1 MGCQGFLFESII
13 GSMDEGWHKTKPGE
27 IRSFPQIATRVATA
41 HTAKPLEI
49 SKKEAV
55 QTFERPSLARALK
68 ILLADDHQI
77 VLQGLRAVLEREDFT
92 VIGEATDGREAV
104 RMALQSHPDVAI
116 LDIAMPEMSGIE
128 AAVEIKKAVPE
139 IKTILLTMHTEDQ
152 YILEALQAGIPGYIL
167 KSRASSEVVDAVREV
182 SNGGTFLS
190 PVISQRIVEAYLDK
204 SGAGPPALTP
214 RECQVLR
221 LVAEGKTTKQIA
233 SLLGVSVKTA
243 DSHRTNVMHKLNVHS
258 VADVVRYAIRRGL
271 VRL

>member
-1 MGCQGFLFESII
+1 
-13 GSMDEGWHKTKPGE
+13 MDENWHKTKPGE
-27 IRSFPQIATRVATA
+27 VRAFPQISARTATA
-41 HTAKPLEI
+41 HAAKPLEI
-49 SKKEAV
+49 SKKDAV
-55 QTFERPSLARALK
+55 QTFERPSLASALK

-77 VLQGLRAVLEREDFT
+77 VWQGLRAVLERENLA
-92 VIGEATDGREAV
+92 VVGEASDGRQAV
-104 RMALQSHPDVAI
+104 CMALESHPDVAI
-116 LDIAMPEMSGIE
+116 LDIGMPEMSGIE
-128 AAVEIKKAVPE
+128 AAIEIKKGSPE
-139 IKTILLTMHTEDQ
+139 TKIILLTMHTEDQ

-204 SGAGPPALTP
+204 SGVGHPTLTP

-233 SLLGVSVKTA
+233 SLLGVSIKTA